1 MHVGNMI
8 LHSHMFYVYTLS
20 SLQSSNNVWFSA
32 PFDSCLHI
40 CIHRMM
46 STLEPII
53 RNDLKPL

>member
-20 SLQSSNNVWFSA
+20 SLQSSNNVLFSA

-53 RNDLKPL
+53 RNDL